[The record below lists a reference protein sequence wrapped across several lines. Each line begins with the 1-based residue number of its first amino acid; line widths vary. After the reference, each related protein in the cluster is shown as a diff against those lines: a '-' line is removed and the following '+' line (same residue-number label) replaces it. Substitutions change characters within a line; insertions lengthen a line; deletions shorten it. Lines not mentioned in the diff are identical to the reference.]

1 MMKKYSFMSKYSN
14 CTKED
19 AIEFIR
25 TTNKPFKYTY
35 GLGYRKPSTHNEP
48 ITREQALK
56 YMEDS
61 LVDMDEHEEYV
72 HINRYSNNDLW

>member
-1 MMKKYSFMSKYSN
+1 MMKYRFFNKN
-14 CTKED
+14 VCTCTKQE

-25 TTNKPFKYTY
+25 TTEKPFKYTY
-35 GLGYRKPSTHNEP
+35 GLRYRKPSTMDEP

-56 YMEDS
+56 HMEDT
-61 LVDMDEHEEYV
+61 LVDMDEHETYV